1 MSGGLTKREKKE
13 KYMTRFGQYLNN
25 YSKIML
31 VGVDNVASSHFQEI
45 RQSLRGKAVIVM
57 GKNTI
62 MRKVIRTAMKKNE
75 DLEDLLPHIKG
86 NIGCVFTNGD
96 LNEIR
101 GLIQLN
107 KKPAPARVGTIAPI
121 DVILPP
127 GPTGME
133 PTMTSFLQALNIASK
148 INKGQV
154 EIVQEVH
161 LISKGEKVGN
171 SEASL
176 LQKLNIQPF
185 WFGLQ
190 LRIVYDNGTVYS
202 EAILDLTDS
211 DILNKFKA
219 GVQRIACIGLAVGY
233 PTVASLPHSIIN
245 AYKNVLALSL
255 ATDYTIK
262 ATEKMKQ
269 YLENPDAF
277 VVAAPVAAASAAS
290 TAAAPAA
297 AAAAPAAAAE
307 PAEESDDDMGFG
319 LFD

>member
-1 MSGGLTKREKKE
+1 MTGGLSKREKKE
-13 KYMTRFGQYLNN
+13 KYIQRFTQFLNEYN
-25 YSKIML
+25 KILL
-31 VGVDNVASSHFQEI
+31 VGVDNVTSTHFQEI

-62 MRKVIRTAMKKNE
+62 MRKVIRIAMKKNE

-96 LNEIR
+96 LGEVRN
-101 GLIQLN
+101 LIVKN

-161 LISKGEKVGN
+161 LIAQGEKVGN
-171 SEASL
+171 SEATL
-176 LQKLNIQPF
+176 LKKLNIEPF
-185 WFGLQ
+185 WFGL
-190 LRIVYDNGTVYS
+190 LVRTVYDNGTVYS
-202 EAILDLTDS
+202 EAVLDLTDA
-211 DILNKFKA
+211 DILAKFNA
-219 GVQRIACIGLAVGY
+219 GVRRIAALGLATGY
-233 PTVASLPHSIIN
+233 PTVASVPHSIIN
-245 AYKNVLALSL
+245 GFKKAVAVSL
-255 ATDYTIK
+255 ATNYTNK
-262 ATEKMKQ
+262 ATEKMKE

-277 VVAAPVAAASAAS
+277 ASAAPVVAAASGGG
-290 TAAAPAA
+290 PAA
-297 AAAAPAAAAE
+297 ATEVVKETAAAE

>member
-1 MSGGLTKREKKE
+1 
-13 KYMTRFGQYLNN
+13 
-25 YSKIML
+25 
-31 VGVDNVASSHFQEI
+31 
-45 RQSLRGKAVIVM
+45 
-57 GKNTI
+57 
-62 MRKVIRTAMKKNE
+62 MKKNE

-96 LNEIR
+96 LADIR
-101 GLIQLN
+101 RIIQSN

-161 LISKGEKVGN
+161 LITKGEKVGN

-190 LRIVYDNGTVYS
+190 LRTVYDNGTVYG
-202 EAILDLTDS
+202 EAILDLTDA
-211 DILNKFKA
+211 DILAKFVA
-219 GVQRIACIGLAVGY
+219 GVQRVAALCLASGY
-233 PTVASLPHSIIN
+233 PTVASVPHSIIN
-245 AYKNVLALSL
+245 GYKRVIAVSL

-262 ATEKMKQ
+262 ATEKMKA
-269 YLENPDAF
+269 YLENPEAF
-277 VVAAPVAAASAAS
+277 AVAAPAAAAPAAASS
-290 TAAAPAA
+290 AAAPAA
-297 AAAAPAAAAE
+297 AAAAAAPE
-307 PAEESDDDMGFG
+307 PEEEEDDDMGFG

>member
-1 MSGGLTKREKKE
+1 
-13 KYMTRFGQYLNN
+13 LNEYN
-25 YSKIML
+25 KILL
-31 VGVDNVASSHFQEI
+31 VGVDNVTSTHFQEI

-62 MRKVIRTAMKKNE
+62 MRKVIRIAMKKNE

-96 LNEIR
+96 LGEVRN
-101 GLIQLN
+101 LIVKN

-161 LISKGEKVGN
+161 LIAQGEKVGN
-171 SEASL
+171 SEATL
-176 LQKLNIQPF
+176 LKKLNIEPF
-185 WFGLQ
+185 WFGL
-190 LRIVYDNGTVYS
+190 LVRTVYDNGTVYS
-202 EAILDLTDS
+202 EAVLDLTDA
-211 DILNKFKA
+211 DILAKFNA
-219 GVQRIACIGLAVGY
+219 GVRRIAALGLATGY
-233 PTVASLPHSIIN
+233 PTVASVPHSIIN
-245 AYKNVLALSL
+245 GFKKAVAVSL
-255 ATDYTIK
+255 ATNYTNK
-262 ATEKMKQ
+262 ATEKMKE

-277 VVAAPVAAASAAS
+277 ASAAPVVAAASGGG
-290 TAAAPAA
+290 PAA
-297 AAAAPAAAAE
+297 ATEVVKETAAAE

>member
-1 MSGGLTKREKKE
+1 MSGGLTKREKKTKYIE
-13 KYMTRFGQYLNN
+13 KFGQYLTE
-25 YSKIML
+25 YSKILL
-31 VGVDNVASSHFQEI
+31 VGVDNVTSSHFQEI
-45 RQSLRGKAVIVM
+45 RISLRGKAVIVM

-96 LNEIR
+96 LNEVRNI
-101 GLIQLN
+101 IVAN
-107 KKPAPARVGTIAPI
+107 KKPAPARVGTVAPV

-161 LISKGEKVGN
+161 LITKGEKVGN
-171 SEASL
+171 SEATL
-176 LQKLNIQPF
+176 LQKLSIQPF

-190 LRIVYDNGTVYS
+190 VRTVYDNGTVYG
-202 EAILDLTDS
+202 EAILDLTDA
-211 DILNKFKA
+211 DILAKFSA
-219 GVQRIACIGLAVGY
+219 GVTRVAALCLEVGY
-233 PTVASLPHSIIN
+233 PTVASVPHSIIN
-245 AYKNVLALSL
+245 GYKKVIAVSL
-255 ATDYTIK
+255 ATNYTIK
-262 ATEKMKQ
+262 ATEKMKA

-277 VVAAPVAAASAAS
+277 I
-290 TAAAPAA
+290 AAAPAA
-297 AAAAPAAAAE
+297 AAPAGAAAAAAAPTEAAPE

>member
-1 MSGGLTKREKKE
+1 MNE
-13 KYMTRFGQYLNN
+13 YN
-25 YSKIML
+25 KILL
-31 VGVDNVASSHFQEI
+31 VGVDNVTSTHFQEI

-62 MRKVIRTAMKKNE
+62 MRKVIRIAMKKNE

-96 LNEIR
+96 LGEVRN
-101 GLIQLN
+101 LIVKN

-161 LISKGEKVGN
+161 LIAQGEKVGN
-171 SEASL
+171 SEATL
-176 LQKLNIQPF
+176 LKKLNIEPF
-185 WFGLQ
+185 WFGL
-190 LRIVYDNGTVYS
+190 LVRTVYDNGTVYS
-202 EAILDLTDS
+202 EAVLDLTDA
-211 DILNKFKA
+211 DILAKFNA
-219 GVQRIACIGLAVGY
+219 GVRRIAALGLATGY
-233 PTVASLPHSIIN
+233 PTVASVPHSIIN
-245 AYKNVLALSL
+245 GFKKAVAVSL
-255 ATDYTIK
+255 ATNYTNK
-262 ATEKMKQ
+262 ATEKMKE

-277 VVAAPVAAASAAS
+277 ASAAPVVAAASGGGGGGS
-290 TAAAPAA
+290 AAATEVAKET
-297 AAAAPAAAAE
+297 AAAE

>member
-1 MSGGLTKREKKE
+1 MTGGLSKREKKE
-13 KYMTRFGQYLNN
+13 KYIQRFTQFLNEYN
-25 YSKIML
+25 KILL
-31 VGVDNVASSHFQEI
+31 VGVDNVTSTHFQEI

-62 MRKVIRTAMKKNE
+62 MRKVIRIAMKKNE

-96 LNEIR
+96 LGEVRN
-101 GLIQLN
+101 LIVKN

-161 LISKGEKVGN
+161 LIAQGEKVGN
-171 SEASL
+171 SEATL
-176 LQKLNIQPF
+176 LKKLNIEPF
-185 WFGLQ
+185 WFGL
-190 LRIVYDNGTVYS
+190 LVRTVYDNGTVYS
-202 EAILDLTDS
+202 EAVLDLTDA
-211 DILNKFKA
+211 DILAKFNA
-219 GVQRIACIGLAVGY
+219 GVRRIAALGLATGY
-233 PTVASLPHSIIN
+233 PTVASVPHSIIN
-245 AYKNVLALSL
+245 GFKKAVAVSL
-255 ATDYTIK
+255 ATNYTNK
-262 ATEKMKQ
+262 ATEKMKE

-277 VVAAPVAAASAAS
+277 ASAAPVVAAASGGG
-290 TAAAPAA
+290 PAA
-297 AAAAPAAAAE
+297 ATEVAKETAAAE